1 MQPKSPLSGGVWSAT
16 PTPLNKDKSLDEASI
31 GRLRPDWP
39 QDPAKLDRYEKAN
52 DPDTKLP

>member
-1 MQPKSPLSGGVWSAT
+1 MHDSASGDQDV
-16 PTPLNKDKSLDEASI
+16 
-31 GRLRPDWP
+31 RLRPDWP